1 MIVQAHTT
9 HERAVRIGCGAGFWG
24 DSPQGPVQLIRSGE
38 IDYLI
43 LDYLAE
49 ITMSILSRMR
59 AKDPATG
66 YASDFPELIAAQAAE
81 IKARGIRV
89 VTNAGGVNPRA
100 CAALIREKL
109 LALDIPL
116 TVGVVEGDD
125 LMGQIEQLQTIPEMF
140 NGAPFPAKPWSANAY
155 LGAFPIVQA
164 LDAGADIVVT
174 GRCVDSALALAPL
187 IHAFKW
193 TAADYDL
200 LAAGSLAGH
209 VLECGAQATGGI
221 ITDWETVA
229 DGWDNMG
236 FPIAHCF
243 ADGRFIVTKPS
254 GTAGAVTVQS
264 VTEQI
269 VYEIGDPAAYVLP
282 DVVCDFSHINVRQIS
297 DNRIEVTGARG
308 KAPTADYKVSVTYQD
323 GFRSTGTMMIGGQQA
338 VAKAHAVAQ
347 AILKRTRRL
356 FAEKNLGDYVRSDIE
371 VLGAESQYGANSRA
385 QQAREVILKLS
396 VHHANK
402 QALDIFSKEFLPSA
416 TSMAQGITGFSGGR
430 PSVTPLVR
438 LFSCLVSK
446 ASVRPQVF
454 MQDTPLPTADDSAV
468 KAGAAHT
475 THLESDTATASG
487 STISAAQVSMPTVS
501 TAVSAG
507 TVVTTGMV
515 SVPLS
520 QLAYA
525 RSGDKGNKANIG
537 VLARKPAYCSV
548 LQQGLTA
555 QAVKDYLAHFVEGS
569 VERFEWPGLSGFN
582 FLLHEALGGGGVASL
597 RYDPQGKML
606 AQILMDL
613 PVAVPADIAAQ
624 LT

>member
-1 MIVQAHTT
+1 MNTSTSSTNTT
-9 HERAVRIGCGAGFWG
+9 RAVRIGCGAGFWG
-24 DSPQGPVQLIRSGE
+24 DSPQGPVQLIESGE

-66 YASDFPELIAAQAAE
+66 YASDFPELMAAQAAT

-100 CAALIREKL
+100 CAAVIREKL
-109 LALDIPL
+109 KALDIAL

-125 LMGQIEQLQTIPEMF
+125 LMGQADLLKSTPEMF
-140 NGAPFPAKPWSANAY
+140 DGSAFPAKPWSANAY

-187 IHAFKW
+187 IHEFRW
-193 TAADYDL
+193 TAEDHDL

-229 DGWDNMG
+229 QGWDNMG

-243 ADGRFIVTKPS
+243 ADGRFVVTKPA
-254 GTAGAVTVQS
+254 GTAGAVTVAS

-282 DVVCDFSHINVRQIS
+282 DAVCDFSRVQVKRLS
-297 DNRIEVTGARG
+297 DNQIEVTGARG
-308 KAPTADYKVSVTYQD
+308 TAPTAQYKVSVTYQD
-323 GFRSTGTMMIGGQQA
+323 GFRSTGTMMIGGQNA
-338 VAKAHAVAQ
+338 VAKAQAVAN

-356 FAEKNLGDYVRSDIE
+356 FAEKGLDDYLRTDME

-385 QQAREVILKLS
+385 LQSREVILKLA
-396 VHHANK
+396 VHHSNK

-416 TSMAQGITGFSGGR
+416 TAMAQGITGFSGGR
-430 PSVTPLVR
+430 PAITPLVR
-438 LFSCLVSK
+438 LFSCLVDKSIVK
-446 ASVRPQVF
+446 TQVMVDDDVLLASSPSSVHNHNVTGSVPQVSNDHSG
-454 MQDTPLPTADDSAV
+454 QTPR
-468 KAGAAHT
+468 
-475 THLESDTATASG
+475 SG
-487 STISAAQVSMPTVS
+487 NTIT
-501 TAVSAG
+501 
-507 TVVTTGMV
+507 
-515 SVPLS
+515 VPLS
-520 QLAYA
+520 KLAYA

-537 VLARKPAYCSV
+537 VLARHPNYLPLLSRW
-548 LQQGLTA
+548 LTA
-555 QAVKDYLAHFVEGS
+555 RAVKEYLAHFVEGK
-569 VERFEWPGLSGFN
+569 VERFDWPGLNGFN
-582 FLLHEALGGGGVASL
+582 FLLHEALGGGGIASL
-597 RYDPQGKML
+597 RHDPQGKML

-613 PVAVPADIAAQ
+613 PVPVPADWAQ
-624 LT
+624 RLA